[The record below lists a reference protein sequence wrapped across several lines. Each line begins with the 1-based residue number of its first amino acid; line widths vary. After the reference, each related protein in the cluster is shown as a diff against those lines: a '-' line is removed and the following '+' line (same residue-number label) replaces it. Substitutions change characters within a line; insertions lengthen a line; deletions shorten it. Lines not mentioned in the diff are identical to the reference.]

1 MMKIIADCNIPFV
14 KECFS
19 TLGEVE
25 AVDGRQIT
33 AEIVRDANILVVR
46 SVTKVDSGLLE
57 GSCVKF
63 VGTATIG
70 FEHIDV
76 DYLRGSGIG
85 FDSAPGSN
93 ANSVAEYVVAALLEV
108 SGRYEISLDGKSI
121 GVVGVGNV
129 GGKVAEKC
137 RALGM
142 EVVLNDPPLQRQ
154 TGEEKYRPIKEIF
167 KCDFVTFHV
176 PLTFQGIDKTY
187 HLAGEKFFKSL
198 KDNSVFINTSRGSV
212 VDTAA
217 LKSALK
223 SEKVKAVILDVW
235 ENEPSIDTELL
246 EMTDI
251 GTAHIAGYSFDG
263 KVAGLMMI
271 YDAVCRH
278 FALAPNFH
286 IGSLM
291 PVLAVRKIRINKP
304 VINEQNPVPYGAG
317 QKQLLETVRQVYDIR
332 EDDGNLRQILPISLG
347 RRCGIFD
354 RLRREYRV
362 RREFWNTEIVLEGN
376 DSGFKN
382 KLSGIGFRVSNG

>member
-1 MMKIIADCNIPFV
+1 MKIIADCNIPLV

-19 TLGEVE
+19 TIGEIEV
-25 AVDGRQIT
+25 VSGREIT
-33 AEIVRDANILVVR
+33 AEIVKDADVLVVR

-76 DYLRGSGIG
+76 DCLRSSGIG

-93 ANSVAEYVVAALLEV
+93 ANSVAEYVVTGLLEV
-108 SGRYEISLDGKSI
+108 SDRYEISLDGKSI

-167 KCDFVTFHV
+167 ECDFVTFHV
-176 PLTFQGIDKTY
+176 PLTFQGVDKTY

-198 KDNSVFINTSRGSV
+198 KDGSVFINTSRGSV
-212 VDTAA
+212 VDTTA
-217 LKSALK
+217 LKSVLK
-223 SEKVKAVILDVW
+223 SGKVKAAILDVW
-235 ENEPSIDTELL
+235 EDEPSIDTELL
-246 EMTDI
+246 EMADI

-271 YDAVCRH
+271 YDAACRH

-291 PVLAVRKIRINKP
+291 PVPEVGKLKINTP
-304 VINEQNPVPYGAG
+304 LMNE
-317 QKQLLETVRQVYDIR
+317 QKQLLEIVMQVYDIR
-332 EDDGNLRQILPISLG
+332 EDDKSLRQILGMPLG
-347 RRCGIFD
+347 KRCGIFD

-362 RREFWNTEIVLEGN
+362 RREFWNTEIVLECDN
-376 DSGFKN
+376 SSFKD
-382 KLSGIGFRVSNG
+382 KISGIGYRTSNG